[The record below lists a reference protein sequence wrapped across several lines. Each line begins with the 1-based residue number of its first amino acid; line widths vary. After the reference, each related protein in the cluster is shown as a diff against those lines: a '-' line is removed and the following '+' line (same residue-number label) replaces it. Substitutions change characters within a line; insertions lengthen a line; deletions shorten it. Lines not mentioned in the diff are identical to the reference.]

1 MVQLIGF
8 MIFCLVMLA
17 FWLSFRPSIK
27 VKDKKELGVKCA
39 EPIYADE
46 KGAKLL
52 VAPELSLQG
61 KPDFIFETWILK
73 RYIPLEIKSAK
84 IQEEMPHLGDFY
96 QLAAYFLI
104 IEAVYG
110 KRPPYGKLVY
120 ANKTFTIRNT
130 AKLRKKIKKIVNN
143 MQDMLEES
151 YRPKP
156 QPSFMKCKNCMC
168 QHTVCEFCEGE

>member
-1 MVQLIGF
+1 MAQGIGIS
-8 MIFCLVMLA
+8 IFIFVMLV
-17 FWLSFRPSIK
+17 FWICFRPSMK
-27 VKDKKELGVKCA
+27 VNDKKELGVR
-39 EPIYADE
+39 YASPVYSDE

-52 VAPELSLQG
+52 TASELNLQG
-61 KPDFIFETWILK
+61 KPDFIFKTWILK

-84 IQEEMPHLGDFY
+84 IEAEMPHLGDLY

-130 AKLRKKIKKIVNN
+130 AKLRKQTKKIIDN
-143 MQDMLEES
+143 MQGMLDKT
-151 YRPKP
+151 YKPKA
-156 QPSFMKCKNCMC
+156 QPSFTKCKNCMC
-168 QHTVCEFCEGE
+168 QRTVCKFYEGE